1 MIFMKEK
8 LEKAKNF
15 VYDHKEE
22 IAVMVIGGV
31 AYLVWYA
38 AGKRDGISSCENVIH
53 KIFKGHED
61 DLVSLAKAHNLGVK
75 KGYSAFYNH
84 DAITLGELA
93 NHIINSNINDNS
105 SWTADTVIHGVVILG
120 K

>member
-1 MIFMKEK
+1 MKEK

-22 IAVMVIGGV
+22 IAIMVIGGV
-31 AYLVWYA
+31 ACLTWYA
-38 AGKRDGISSCENVIH
+38 AGKRDGISSCENAIH

-75 KGYSAFYNH
+75 KGYSAFYSD

-93 NHIINSNINDNS
+93 NHIINSNINDNG

>member
-1 MIFMKEK
+1 MKEK

-22 IAVMVIGGV
+22 IAIMVIGGV
-31 AYLVWYA
+31 ACLSCYA
-38 AGKRDGISSCENVIH
+38 VGKRDGISSCENAIH

-61 DLVSLAKAHNLGVK
+61 DLVSLIESHNLGVK
-75 KGYSAFYNH
+75 KGYSAFYS
-84 DAITLGELA
+84 DDTITLGELA
-93 NHIINSNINDNS
+93 NHITNGNDI
-105 SWTADTVIHGVVILG
+105 WTADTVIHGVVILG

>member
-1 MIFMKEK
+1 MKEK

-22 IAVMVIGGV
+22 IAITVIGGV
-31 AYLVWYA
+31 ACLTCYA
-38 AGKRDGISSCENVIH
+38 VGKRDGISSCENAIH
-53 KIFKGHED
+53 KIFNGHED
-61 DLVSLAKAHNLGVK
+61 DLVSLAKAHKLGVK
-75 KGYSAFYNH
+75 KGYSRFSN
-84 DAITLGELA
+84 DDSITLGELA
-93 NHIINSNINDNS
+93 NHIINSNINDNG